1 MPLPLGAVIVA
12 FFAVAVPAILL
23 MTVWAGVM
31 AFRLLF
37 PEDGLPHSGRTPP
50 SMPGDMRPVRLRD
63 ILEDQQ
69 RTREKV
75 SAQPG
80 EYPESNPLFD
90 DLWLRRN

>member
-1 MPLPLGAVIVA
+1 MVAAALFVA

-37 PEDGLPHSGRTPP
+37 PERTLPFDAPARRQRAAAYGEF
-50 SMPGDMRPVRLRD
+50 RPVKLRD

-69 RTREKV
+69 
-75 SAQPG
+75 AQRATVARGG
-80 EYPESNPLFD
+80 ETPEPHPLFD